1 MVSSTDWEDN
11 PYIIG
16 RPIYEPE
23 LFFGRE
29 DLFNFV
35 QDNLNKR
42 AQVILL
48 HGQRR
53 IGKSSV
59 LSQIPN
65 FITLEQFLFV
75 PLSLEGKSQ
84 KSLTEV
90 LHELA
95 RDIID
100 YLELSYLQVALPSK
114 RDLEEDAQIFFNN
127 FLPQIYQVIDGKNLV
142 LLLDEFDV
150 LGDSNEDSAVS
161 HFFPCL
167 QSIVYWHKELFI
179 IPVVGRQLDDMP
191 NLLSLFRQA
200 PHREIGLLD
209 RQSTERLI
217 VKPAEGILRYEPDAI
232 DAIWELSA
240 GHPYFTQV
248 ICFALF
254 SEARDEQRWQVNRQ
268 DVENIVEQSIE
279 IGEAGLAWFR
289 DGLPIAERVVFSTAA
304 QAQQQKNP
312 IVKGEPLT
320 QLVQCGVVLTEPFH
334 TAEERLLEWGFFKQ
348 LGVSEIPELH
358 YLNTYKITVE
368 LVRRWLI
375 KRYPL
380 RREIWE
386 LEKLDWQAER
396 IYQEATKLYQHN
408 DRQNSLKLYEQVL
421 QINPNHFDALF
432 RLAEVCID
440 VKDFD
445 EAVELY
451 ARAYKV
457 DPIRNKEGF
466 VQALLSYGQELMEQN
481 RFEAAKEQFRQAL
494 ILQPDNTVIQ
504 AALVAAQHET
514 QIFRSGERVVITNGK
529 YVEKL
534 SDSIIISHPI
544 NVGEQSININRGID
558 LGDVTVSDATH
569 LVNNSIAQL
578 QNLDDPEAAKLANLL
593 QQLQTEIVTNRE
605 LQPEDKAEALEQ
617 VIALAEAGKHPEE
630 SRMRRLARTSL
641 KILIGTLAGLPS
653 SATLVRT
660 ANQLLP
666 AISKLLNLNL

>member
-84 KSLTEV
+84 KSLSEV

-150 LGDSNEDSAVS
+150 LADSNEDSAVS

-209 RQSTERLI
+209 RHSTERLI
-217 VKPAEGILRYEPDAI
+217 VKPAEGILRYKPDAI

-254 SEARDEQRWQVNRQ
+254 SEARDEQRWQANRQ
-268 DVENIVEQSIE
+268 DVENIVEQAIE

-289 DGLPIAERVVFSTAA
+289 DGLPIPERVVFSTAA
-304 QAQQQKNP
+304 QAQQQKNSV
-312 IVKGEPLT
+312 VKGEPLT

-348 LGVSEIPELH
+348 LGVSEIPELY

-386 LEKLDWQAER
+386 LEKLDRQADR
-396 IYQEATKLYQHN
+396 IYQQATKLYQHN
-408 DRQNSLKLYEQVL
+408 DIQNSLKLYEQVL

-494 ILQPDNTVIQ
+494 ILQPDNKVIQ

-544 NVGEQSININRGID
+544 NVGEQSININQGID
-558 LGDVTVSDATH
+558 LGDVTFSDATH
-569 LVNNSIAQL
+569 LVNSSIAQL
-578 QNLDDPEAAKLANLL
+578 QNLDDPEAARLANLL

-605 LQPEDKAEALEQ
+605 LNPEDKAEALEQ
-617 VIALAEAGKHPEE
+617 VIALAEAGKNPEE
-630 SRMRRLARTSL
+630 GRMRRLARTSL

>member
-1 MVSSTDWEDN
+1 MASATDWEDN

-29 DLFNFV
+29 ELFNFI

-84 KSLTEV
+84 KSLSEV
-90 LHELA
+90 LHELG

-100 YLELSYLQVALPSK
+100 YLELSQLQVILPAK
-114 RDLEEDAQIFFNN
+114 TDLAADVQIFFNN
-127 FLPQIYQVIDGKNLV
+127 FLPQIYQAINGKNLV

-150 LGDSNEDSAVS
+150 LGDSNSDSAVS

-191 NLLSLFRQA
+191 NLLNLFRQA

-209 RQSTERLI
+209 RHSTERLI
-217 VKPAEGILRYEPDAI
+217 VKPAEGILRYQPDAI
-232 DAIWELSA
+232 DAIWELSS

-254 SEARDEQRWQVNRQ
+254 SQARDEQRWQVNRQ
-268 DVENIVEQSIE
+268 DVANVVEEAIE

-289 DGLPIAERVVFSTAA
+289 DGLPIPERVVFSAAA
-304 QAQQQKNP
+304 QVQQQQKP
-312 IVKGEPLT
+312 VIKGEPLT

-334 TAEERLLEWGFFKQ
+334 TAEERLLEWGFFKK
-348 LGVSEIPELH
+348 LGSARIPDLT
-358 YLNTYKITVE
+358 YLNKYKVAVE

-380 RREIWE
+380 PREIWE
-386 LEKLDWQAER
+386 LEKLDQQSDRLYHQA
-396 IYQEATKLYQHN
+396 TNLYQHH
-408 DRQNSLKLYEQVL
+408 DVKNSLQLYKQVL

-432 RLAEVCID
+432 RLAELCID
-440 VKDFD
+440 IQDFD
-445 EAVELY
+445 YAVELY

-494 ILQPDNTVIQ
+494 ILQPDNAVIKT
-504 AALVAAQHET
+504 ALFAAQQET
-514 QIFRSGERVVITNGK
+514 KIFRSGERVVITNGQ
-529 YVEKL
+529 YIEKL
-534 SDSIIISHPI
+534 SDAIISIHPI
-544 NVGEQSININRGID
+544 NMDDKSININQGID

-569 LVNNSIAQL
+569 LVNSSISQL
-578 QNLDDPEAAKLANLL
+578 QNLADPEAAELANLL
-593 QQLQTEIVTNRE
+593 QQLQAEIITTRE
-605 LQPEDKAEALEQ
+605 LEPEDKAEALEQ

-630 SRMRRLARTSL
+630 GRMRRLARTSL
-641 KILIGTLAGLPS
+641 KILIGTLAGLPR

>member
-1 MVSSTDWEDN
+1 MVSATDWEDN

-29 DLFNFV
+29 DLFNFI

-65 FITLEQFLFV
+65 FINLEQFLFV

-84 KSLTEV
+84 KSLSEV
-90 LHELA
+90 LHELG

-100 YLELSYLQVALPSK
+100 YLELSKLQVILPSK
-114 RDLEEDAQIFFNN
+114 SDLAEDAQIFFNN
-127 FLPQIYQVIDGKNLV
+127 FLPQIYQAINGKNLV

-191 NLLSLFRQA
+191 NLLTLFRQA

-209 RQSTERLI
+209 RHSAERLI
-217 VKPAEGILRYEPDAI
+217 VKPAEGILRYEADAI
-232 DAIWELSA
+232 NAIWELSA

-254 SEARDEQRWQVNRQ
+254 SQARDEQRWQVNRQ
-268 DVENIVEQSIE
+268 DVENIVEEAIE

-289 DGLPIAERVVFSTAA
+289 DGLPIPERVVFSAVA
-304 QAQQQKNP
+304 KAQQQQNSV
-312 IVKGEPLT
+312 VKGEPLT

-334 TAEERLLEWGFFKQ
+334 TTEERLLEWGFLKQ
-348 LGVSEIPELH
+348 LGTSEN
-358 YLNTYKITVE
+358 YLNTYKVAVE

-386 LEKLDWQAER
+386 LEKLDRESDR
-396 IYQEATKLYQHN
+396 IYQQATKLYQNNHI
-408 DRQNSLKLYEQVL
+408 QNSLKLYEQAL

-440 VKDFD
+440 IKDFD
-445 EAVELY
+445 QAVELY

-504 AALVAAQHET
+504 TALVAAQEET
-514 QIFRSGERVVITNGK
+514 RIYRSGERVVITNGR
-529 YVEKL
+529 YVEKV
-534 SDSIIISHPI
+534 SDSIISSHPI
-544 NVGEQSININRGID
+544 NIGEQSININQGID
-558 LGDVTVSDATH
+558 LGDVTVGDATY
-569 LVNNSIAQL
+569 LVSTSIAQL
-578 QNLDDPEAAKLANLL
+578 QNLDDPDAAKLANLL
-593 QQLQTEIVTNRE
+593 QQLQTEIISTRE
-605 LQPEDKAEALEQ
+605 LDLEDKAEALEQ
-617 VIALAEAGKHPEE
+617 VIALAEAGKYPEE
-630 SRMRRLARTSL
+630 GRMRRLARTSF

>member
-1 MVSSTDWEDN
+1 MVSATDWEDN

-35 QDNLNKR
+35 QDNLNNR

-65 FITLEQFLFV
+65 FINLEQFLFV

-84 KSLTEV
+84 KSLSEV
-90 LHELA
+90 LYELG

-100 YLELSYLQVALPSK
+100 YLELPYLQVVLPAK
-114 RDLEEDAQIFFNN
+114 TDLEEDAQIFFNN
-127 FLPQIYQVIDGKNLV
+127 FLPQIYQAIDGKNLV

-217 VKPAEGILRYEPDAI
+217 VKPAEGILRYEPEAI

-254 SEARDEQRWQVNRQ
+254 SQARDEQRWHVNRQ
-268 DVENIVEQSIE
+268 DVENIVEEAIE

-289 DGLPIAERVVFSTAA
+289 DGLPISERVVFSAAA
-304 QAQQQKNP
+304 QAQQQKNSV
-312 IVKGEPLT
+312 VKGEPLT
-320 QLVQCGVVLTEPFH
+320 HLVQCGVVLTEPFH
-334 TAEERLLEWGFFKQ
+334 TAEERLLEWGFLKQ
-348 LGVSEIPELH
+348 LGASEIPELY

-368 LVRRWLI
+368 LVRRWLM

-386 LEKLDWQAER
+386 LQKLDRQSDR
-396 IYQEATKLYQHN
+396 IYHQATKLYQNN
-408 DRQNSLKLYEQVL
+408 DIQNSLQLYQQVL

-440 VKDFD
+440 IKDFD

-457 DPIRNKEGF
+457 DPSRNKEGF

-481 RFEAAKEQFRQAL
+481 RYEAAKEQFRQAL

-504 AALVAAQHET
+504 AALIAAQEET
-514 QIFRSGERVVITNGK
+514 RIYRSGERVVITNGK

-534 SDSIIISHPI
+534 SDSILISHPI
-544 NVGEQSININRGID
+544 SIGEQSININQGID
-558 LGDVTVSDATH
+558 LGDVTVSDATY
-569 LVNNSIAQL
+569 LVSNSIAQL
-578 QNLDDPEAAKLANLL
+578 QTLEDPEATKLANLL

-605 LQPEDKAEALEQ
+605 LDPEDKAEALEQ
-617 VIALAEAGKHPEE
+617 VIALAEAGKNPEE
-630 SRMRRLARTSL
+630 GRMRRLARTSL

-653 SATLVRT
+653 SANLVRN

>member
-1 MVSSTDWEDN
+1 MVSVTDWEDN

-29 DLFNFV
+29 DLFNFIH
-35 QDNLNKR
+35 DNLNKR

-84 KSLTEV
+84 KSLSEV
-90 LHELA
+90 LHELG

-100 YLELSYLQVALPSK
+100 YLELSQLQVVLPSK
-114 RDLEEDAQIFFNN
+114 RDLAEDAQIFFNN

-209 RQSTERLI
+209 RHSAERLI

-232 DAIWELSA
+232 DAILELSA

-254 SEARDEQRWQVNRQ
+254 SQARDEQRWQVNRQ
-268 DVENIVEQSIE
+268 DVENIVEEAIE

-289 DGLPIAERVVFSTAA
+289 DGLPIPERVIFSAVA
-304 QAQQQKNP
+304 QAQQQQTSV
-312 IVKGEPLT
+312 IKGEPLR

-334 TAEERLLEWGFFKQ
+334 TAEERLLEWGFLKQ
-348 LGVSEIPELH
+348 LEL
-358 YLNTYKITVE
+358 YDSNTYKVAVE

-386 LEKLDWQAER
+386 LEKLDRQSDR
-396 IYQEATKLYQHN
+396 IYQQATKLYQNHN
-408 DRQNSLKLYEQVL
+408 IQKSLHLYQQVL

-432 RLAEVCID
+432 RLAEIYID
-440 VKDFD
+440 IKNFD

-494 ILQPDNTVIQ
+494 ILQPDNAVIKT
-504 AALVAAQHET
+504 ALVAAQQET
-514 QIFRSGERVVITNGK
+514 KIFRTGERFVITNGK

-534 SDSIIISHPI
+534 SDSIISIQPI
-544 NVGEQSININRGID
+544 NIGEQSININQGID
-558 LGDVTVSDATH
+558 LGDVTVNDATN
-569 LVNNSIAQL
+569 LVSSSISQL

-593 QQLQTEIVTNRE
+593 QQLQTEIITNRE
-605 LQPEDKAEALEQ
+605 LEPEDKAEALEQ
-617 VIALAEAGKHPEE
+617 VIALAEAGKNPEE

>member
-84 KSLTEV
+84 KSLSEV

-209 RQSTERLI
+209 RHSTERLI

-232 DAIWELSA
+232 EAIWELSA

-268 DVENIVEQSIE
+268 DVENIVEQAIE

-289 DGLPIAERVVFSTAA
+289 DGLPIPERVVFSTAA
-304 QAQQQKNP
+304 QAQQQKNSV
-312 IVKGEPLT
+312 VKGEPLT

-348 LGVSEIPELH
+348 LGVSEIPELY

-386 LEKLDWQAER
+386 LEKLDRQADR
-396 IYQEATKLYQHN
+396 IYQQATKLYQHN
-408 DRQNSLKLYEQVL
+408 DIQNSLKLYEQVL

-494 ILQPDNTVIQ
+494 ILQPDNKVIQ

-534 SDSIIISHPI
+534 SDSIIISYPI
-544 NVGEQSININRGID
+544 NLGEQSININQGID

-569 LVNNSIAQL
+569 LVNSSIAQL
-578 QNLDDPEAAKLANLL
+578 QNLDDPEAARLANLL

-605 LQPEDKAEALEQ
+605 LNPEDKAEALEQ
-617 VIALAEAGKHPEE
+617 VIALAEAGKNPEE
-630 SRMRRLARTSL
+630 GRMRRLARTSL

>member
-1 MVSSTDWEDN
+1 MVSASDWEDN

-29 DLFNFV
+29 DLFNFIH
-35 QDNLNKR
+35 DNLNKR

-65 FITLEQFLFV
+65 FIKLEQFLFV

-84 KSLTEV
+84 KPLSEV
-90 LHELA
+90 LHELG

-100 YLELSYLQVALPSK
+100 YLELSQRQVLLPTK
-114 RDLEEDAQIFFNN
+114 TDLAEDAQLFFNN
-127 FLPQIYQVIDGKNLV
+127 FLPQIYQVIKGKNLV

-150 LGDSNEDSAVS
+150 LGDSEEDSAVS

-167 QSIVYWHKELFI
+167 QSVVYWHKELYI

-209 RQSTERLI
+209 RHSAERLI
-217 VKPAEGILRYEPDAI
+217 VKPAAGILRYETDAI
-232 DAIWELSA
+232 DAILQLSA

-248 ICFALF
+248 VCFALF
-254 SEARDEQRWQVNRQ
+254 SQARDEQRWLVNRQ
-268 DVENIVEQSIE
+268 DVENIIDSAIE

-289 DGLPIAERVVFSTAA
+289 DGLPIAERVVFSAAA
-304 QAQQQKNP
+304 QAQQQTNAV
-312 IVKGEPLT
+312 VKGEPLT
-320 QLVQCGVVLTEPFH
+320 HLVQCGVVLTEPFH

-348 LGVSEIPELH
+348 LGTSGLPELY
-358 YLNTYKITVE
+358 YLNNYKVTVE

-386 LEKLDWQAER
+386 LAKLDSQSDR
-396 IYQEATKLYQHN
+396 IYQQATKLYQNNHIEN
-408 DRQNSLKLYEQVL
+408 ALKLYEQVL

-445 EAVELY
+445 AAVELY

-466 VQALLSYGQELMEQN
+466 VQALLSYGQELMEQD

-494 ILQPDNTVIQ
+494 ILQPDNIVIQ
-504 AALVAAQHET
+504 AALVAAQEET
-514 QIFRSGERVVITNGK
+514 KISRSGERFVITNGK
-529 YVEKL
+529 YVEKV
-534 SDSIIISHPI
+534 SDAIIISHPI
-544 NVGEQSININRGID
+544 NIGEQSIYINQGID
-558 LGDVTVSDATH
+558 LGEVTVTDATY

-578 QNLDDPEAAKLANLL
+578 QTLDVPEAMRLANLL

-605 LQPEDKAEALEQ
+605 LEPEDKAEALEQ
-617 VIALAEAGKHPEE
+617 VIALAEAGKYPEE
-630 SRMRRLARTSL
+630 GRMRRIARTSL

>member
-1 MVSSTDWEDN
+1 MVSLTDWEDN

-29 DLFNFV
+29 DLFNFIH
-35 QDNLNKR
+35 DNLNKR

-84 KSLTEV
+84 KSLSEV
-90 LHELA
+90 LHELG

-100 YLELSYLQVALPSK
+100 YLELSQLQVVLPSK
-114 RDLEEDAQIFFNN
+114 TDLAEDAQIFFNN

-150 LGDSNEDSAVS
+150 LGDSNENSAFS

-209 RQSTERLI
+209 RHSAERLI

-232 DAIWELSA
+232 DAILELSA

-248 ICFALF
+248 ICFTLF
-254 SEARDEQRWQVNRQ
+254 SQARDEQRWQVNRQ
-268 DVENIVEQSIE
+268 DVENIVEEAIE

-289 DGLPIAERVVFSTAA
+289 DGLPIPERVVFSAAA
-304 QAQQQKNP
+304 QVQQQQNSV
-312 IVKGEPLT
+312 IKGEPLT
-320 QLVQCGVVLTEPFH
+320 LLVQCGVVLTEPFH
-334 TAEERLLEWGFFKQ
+334 TAEERLLEWGFLKQ
-348 LGVSEIPELH
+348 LRASGIPDL
-358 YLNTYKITVE
+358 YDSNNYKVAVE

-386 LEKLDWQAER
+386 LEKLDRQSDR
-396 IYQEATKLYQHN
+396 IYQQATKLYQNHN
-408 DRQNSLKLYEQVL
+408 IQKSLHLYQQVL

-432 RLAEVCID
+432 RLAEVYID
-440 VKDFD
+440 IKDFD

-481 RFEAAKEQFRQAL
+481 RFEAAKEQFKQAL
-494 ILQPDNTVIQ
+494 MLQPDNTVIQ
-504 AALVAAQHET
+504 VALVAAQQET
-514 QIFRSGERVVITNGK
+514 KIFRGGERVVITNGK

-544 NVGEQSININRGID
+544 NVGEQSININQGID

-569 LVNNSIAQL
+569 LVNSSIAQL
-578 QNLDDPEAAKLANLL
+578 QNLDDPEAARLANLL
-593 QQLQTEIVTNRE
+593 QQLQTEIISTRE
-605 LQPEDKAEALEQ
+605 LDLEDKAEALGQ
-617 VIALAEAGKHPEE
+617 VITLAEAGKNPEE